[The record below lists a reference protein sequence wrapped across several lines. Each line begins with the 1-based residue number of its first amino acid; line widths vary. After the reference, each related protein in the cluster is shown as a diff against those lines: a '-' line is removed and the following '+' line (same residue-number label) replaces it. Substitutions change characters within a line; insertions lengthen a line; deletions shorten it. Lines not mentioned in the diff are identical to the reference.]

1 MFSFEMTGKQ
11 SVERILASQAYV
23 NMRDLKTTLMANS
36 GQLLPTFSR
45 EETEKSKVKHAGA
58 SARKWKVE
66 IFEKLKGIEQVT
78 AEMARMKALGGLDV
92 ALIDYAQLIRGLRS
106 KGDSREREVAS
117 ISYEFKQACMRNEC
131 LGILL
136 SQLTVDSNGSAHL
149 RESRALGQDA
159 SCVLFIEGDGQDKR
173 LRVVAAR
180 SAPSGTL
187 IELHWQEEFTK
198 FSAK

>member
-1 MFSFEMTGKQ
+1 M
-11 SVERILASQAYV
+11 
-23 NMRDLKTTLMANS
+23 
-36 GQLLPTFSR
+36 
-45 EETEKSKVKHAGA
+45 
-58 SARKWKVE
+58 
-66 IFEKLKGIEQVT
+66 
-78 AEMARMKALGGLDV
+78 

-159 SCVLFIEGDGQDKR
+159 NCVLFIEGDGQDKR